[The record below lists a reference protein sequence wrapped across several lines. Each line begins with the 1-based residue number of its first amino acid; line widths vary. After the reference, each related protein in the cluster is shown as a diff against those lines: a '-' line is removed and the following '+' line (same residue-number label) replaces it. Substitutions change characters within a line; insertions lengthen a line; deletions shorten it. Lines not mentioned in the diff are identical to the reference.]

1 MHIALNLLYLLP
13 GVVGGTETYARSLIR
28 AFSRQQ
34 DDNEYSVFVNRES
47 ADLDVTPA
55 DNFSRV
61 VCPINATNRAA
72 RYSWEQGAMPLQL
85 LRAKPDLIH
94 SLGYVIPLAASGP
107 QVVTVHDVNYLGH
120 KGWRTGVGRA
130 AFRFFAERAVR
141 RADRVIAVSRFSR
154 DEIVKHMK
162 VAPAKIS
169 VIHSAGKEAPRQKNG
184 ASATNDV
191 VRSIGSPYIMA
202 FSALSAH
209 KNIPRLIA
217 AFNRVSSVV
226 PHDLVLV
233 GHMPVKSGARE
244 EIESVGESDRVHF
257 TGYIPE
263 ADVAALCQNASLFAF
278 PSLYEGF
285 GLPLLDAQN
294 AGVPVICSSA
304 GALPEIAGD
313 SALLFDPH
321 SEEEIATALKRGLLD
336 TDLRASLV
344 AKGHENARKF
354 SWDRTARE
362 TLDVYYDVAS

>member
-1 MHIALNLLYLLP
+1 MRIALNLLYLLP

-28 AFSRQQ
+28 ALSRQD
-34 DDNEYSVFVNRES
+34 DDNEYSIFLNRES
-47 ADLDVTPA
+47 ADLDVTPSE
-55 DNFSRV
+55 NFTRV

-85 LRAKPDLIH
+85 RRARPDIVH
-94 SLGYVIPLAASGP
+94 SLGYVIPLAARGP

-120 KGWRTGVGRA
+120 KGWRTGVGRT
-130 AFRFFAERAVR
+130 AFRFFAERTVK
-141 RADRVIAVSRFSR
+141 RADRIIAVSRFSR
-154 DEIVKHMK
+154 DEIVKHMR
-162 VAPAKIS
+162 VAPEK
-169 VIHSAGKEAPRQKNG
+169 VTVVHSAGREASPQKRDA
-184 ASATNDV
+184 ASPGGV
-191 VRSIGSPYIMA
+191 VRDISRPYVMA

-217 AFNRVSSVV
+217 AFARISSAV

-233 GHMPVKSGARE
+233 GHMPVKAGVRA
-244 EIESVGESDRVHF
+244 EIEAAGGTDRVHF

-263 ADVAALCQNASLFAF
+263 PDVATLLQNASLFAF

-294 AGVPVICSSA
+294 AGVPVVCSSA

-313 SALLFDPH
+313 SAILFDPH
-321 SEEEIATALKRGLLD
+321 SVDAIANALERGLLD
-336 TDLRASLV
+336 TGLRTALIE
-344 AKGHENARKF
+344 KGYENARSF

-362 TLDVYYDVAS
+362 TLDVYYDVAA